1 MNRRFT
7 LYILLLVLLCLLTGS
22 AWTLVAYGIP
32 VPGTDLPAWPW
43 CLLPTL
49 CLPYL
54 GWKLYQLQRKQ
65 SRKVLFL
72 LDAVENND
80 YAVHFAEHEGDADT
94 RLVNH
99 ALNRIAHILW
109 QVKNETAQQEKYYE
123 LILECINTGIVVL
136 NDQGS
141 VYQKNTEA
149 LRLLGL
155 EVFTHLL
162 QLNRI
167 DPKLTERLQA
177 CRAGETFQMPLCN
190 ERGTRDLFV
199 RVSDISVRGEHL
211 RILALD
217 DINHELDEREID
229 SWIRLTRVL
238 THEIMNAVT
247 PITSLSDTLLELN
260 AHSVSTDEV
269 QSGLKTISAT
279 GKGLLAFV
287 ESYRKFTHIPTP
299 VPSLFY
305 LRDFIPRM
313 VELARHQ
320 YPKARIAF
328 RTRIEPDDLIL
339 HADEGLMAQV
349 FTNLLKNAIQAITSQ
364 PEHTEEG
371 HIDITARCDEQE
383 AVIVEIRNDGP
394 AIPPEVARHIFIPF
408 FTTKDDGSGIGL
420 SISRQIMRLSGG
432 SLSLLPGRETT
443 FVLRFD

>member
-1 MNRRFT
+1 M
-7 LYILLLVLLCLLTGS
+7 
-22 AWTLVAYGIP
+22 
-32 VPGTDLPAWPW
+32 
-43 CLLPTL
+43 
-49 CLPYL
+49 
-54 GWKLYQLQRKQ
+54 
-65 SRKVLFL
+65 
-72 LDAVENND
+72 
-80 YAVHFAEHEGDADT
+80 
-94 RLVNH
+94 H
-99 ALNRIAHILW
+99 AA
-109 QVKNETAQQEKYYE
+109 
-123 LILECINTGIVVL
+123 
-136 NDQGS
+136 
-141 VYQKNTEA
+141 
-149 LRLLGL
+149 
-155 EVFTHLL
+155 
-162 QLNRI
+162 
-167 DPKLTERLQA
+167 
-177 CRAGETFQMPLCN
+177 
-190 ERGTRDLFV
+190 
-199 RVSDISVRGEHL
+199 
-211 RILALD
+211 
-217 DINHELDEREID
+217 
-229 SWIRLTRVL
+229 
-238 THEIMNAVT
+238 T

-364 PEHTEEG
+364 PERTEEG

>member
-1 MNRRFT
+1 MKNPIP
-7 LYILLLVLLCLLTGS
+7 LYTLLLVLSCLLAGGLWLL
-22 AWTLVAYGIP
+22 AAYGMP
-32 VPGTDLPAWPW
+32 LPGTTLTVWPW
-43 CLLPTL
+43 STLLTL
-49 CLPYL
+49 CIPFLA
-54 GWKLYQLQRKQ
+54 WKLHKLQQRQ
-65 SRKVLFL
+65 TQKVLFL

-80 YAVHFAEHEGDADT
+80 YAVHFIEEENDANT
-94 RLVNH
+94 RLVNR
-99 ALNRIAHILW
+99 ALNRIARILW

-123 LILECINTGIVVL
+123 LILECINTGILVL
-136 NDQGS
+136 NDNGA

-155 EVFTHLL
+155 EVFTHVL

-167 DPKLTERLQA
+167 DPKLTARFMA
-177 CRAGETFQMPLCN
+177 CRPGDTFQVPLCN

-199 RVSDISVRGEHL
+199 RVSDISIRGEHL
-211 RILALD
+211 RILALN

-247 PITSLSDTLLELN
+247 PITSLSDTLLELTGQG
-260 AHSVSTDEV
+260 ASTDEV
-269 QSGLKTISAT
+269 RSGLKTISST
-279 GKGLLAFV
+279 GKNLLAFV

-299 VPSLFY
+299 VPTLFY

-320 YPKARIAF
+320 YPDAHIAF
-328 RTRIEPDDLIL
+328 NTRIEPDDLIL

-349 FTNLLKNAIQAITSQ
+349 FTNLLKNAIQAITA
-364 PEHTEEG
+364 EEGRTTEG
-371 HIDITARCDEQE
+371 HIDIAARCDEQE
-383 AVIVEIRNDGP
+383 AVVVEIGNDGP
-394 AIPPEVARHIFIPF
+394 PIPADVAQHIFIPF
-408 FTTKDDGSGIGL
+408 FTTKEGGSGIGL

-432 SLSLLPGRETT
+432 SLTLLPGEKTT